1 MKSYM
6 AKKGEIPHN
15 WYLIDAKDKV
25 LGRLS
30 SGIATLLLGKNKVTF
45 TPHVDSG
52 DGVIVINI
60 EKIKVTGNK
69 LKDKIYE
76 TYSCYQGG
84 KKEMTLETL
93 MKKRP
98 ENVLRLAVR
107 RMLPKTRLGDDMIKR
122 LKIYVGDKHTHEA
135 QTPKEIKL

>member
-6 AKKGEIPHN
+6 AKKGEIAHN
-15 WYLIDAKDKV
+15 WYIVDAKDKV

-30 SGIATLLLGKNKVTF
+30 TGIATLLLGKNKVTF
-45 TPHVDSG
+45 TPHVDGG

-76 TYSCYQGG
+76 TYSGYPGG

-122 LKIYVGDKHTHEA
+122 LKIYVGDKHDHQA